1 MVVRADALVVAILVR
16 NHSVRKFE
24 RCLDVAWV
32 LSMTLKG
39 SYGTP
44 RRALLAQ
51 TGVCGASIGTSETGG
66 GTAEVRQVALDRSL
80 SSVSFA
86 EHDENC

>member
-1 MVVRADALVVAILVR
+1 MHNRAVCRWVGWEWSGVQSPAVAILVKSNSAR
-16 NHSVRKFE
+16 NFE

-51 TGVCGASIGTSETGG
+51 TGV
-66 GTAEVRQVALDRSL
+66 
-80 SSVSFA
+80 
-86 EHDENC
+86 